1 MRRSPWRST
10 RARLIAPVWVVFAA
24 HLASRSRVAPDG
36 NPFKLLGRYREHPR
50 GESRCVRRG
59 VVGPRSNRARVR
71 SVVRMSPATEL
82 GLPDQITACLFDLDG
97 VLTDTAR
104 MHAAAWKEMFDDF
117 LRAWAAKRNEP
128 FTAFDARLEYGRFVD
143 GKTRLEGTRSFLAS
157 RRIVLPAGMPDDG
170 PGSETVYGLAERK
183 NTILNKMVSEDGVEA
198 YAGSVRYVRAVR
210 SAGLRTAVV
219 SSSAN
224 CAEVLEAADIADL
237 FETRVDGQSVVEQH
251 LAGKPAPDTFLAAA
265 RNLNT
270 PPERAAVFED
280 ALAGVEAGRA
290 GGFGFVIGVDRV
302 GQAAELRTHGAD
314 IVVTD
319 LSQLLAT
326 P

>member
-1 MRRSPWRST
+1 
-10 RARLIAPVWVVFAA
+10 
-24 HLASRSRVAPDG
+24 
-36 NPFKLLGRYREHPR
+36 
-50 GESRCVRRG
+50 
-59 VVGPRSNRARVR
+59 
-71 SVVRMSPATEL
+71 MSPATEL

-157 RRIVLPAGMPDDG
+157 RRIVLPEGMPDDG